1 MTSTFDA
8 GPAGGYDRGNGVRC
22 HAQEVTVTTPFFS
35 IVCFVIAALLGAVG
49 QLLYKSG
56 VEHAGQ
62 EWSGYVLNFRIL
74 GGVVCYVAVMVLFL
88 AAFRKGG
95 SLSVLYPIYA
105 STFIF
110 AALLDLGVYSTPIRL
125 VNIAGMALLVIGMYL
140 MGHA

>member
-1 MTSTFDA
+1 
-8 GPAGGYDRGNGVRC
+8 
-22 HAQEVTVTTPFFS
+22 VTTPFFS